1 MDSASR
7 PFWMVVLLAAAGVF
21 FWLHF
26 TGEKSQST
34 SEPSWKYRVTNEKI
48 MPYFHCE
55 KGQDYSF
62 LCTGDIKGL
71 RIDSKYYSVDPGKMF
86 VLALPESAYVS
97 VDIRTE
103 GYFINDGYVEIQKG
117 RCYSVRVLFLQ
128 TGYYDDFGIPVR
140 KGQRLNLPRQ
150 QELAYMAYVQKQ
162 RIREKELIKN
172 DDEYYF
178 RFFKSEELRFQA
190 AEVPFLFVIKSMPFF
205 EPLKVNSDRRGLA
218 FYLMPGEQVET
229 DIWLDPEDDVFF
241 GYQPRNSLLCSTTG
255 VGWKYLSGE
264 NNASF
269 EAVYE
274 GYLRI
279 KCQKRTVVTSLHVD
293 RDRVWTIDKNY
304 QRARKIKVYPGDVI
318 QTSSSSRYYVNGQ
331 ILEAGLRYT
340 HRPTEEGFLEI
351 KASVDPRPIKVEVKA
366 RRGL

>member
-26 TGEKSQST
+26 TCEKSQST
-34 SEPSWKYRVTNEKI
+34 SEPSWKYRVTKEKI

-97 VDIRTE
+97 VDFRTE

-117 RCYSVRVLFLQ
+117 RCYPVRLLFLQ
-128 TGYYDDFGIPVR
+128 TDYYDDFAIPVR

-150 QELAYMAYVQKQ
+150 QELTYIAYVQKQ
-162 RIREKELIKN
+162 RIRETELIKN
-172 DDEYYF
+172 DDWYYF
-178 RFFKSEELRFQA
+178 RFFQSEELRFRA
-190 AEVPFLFVIKSMPFF
+190 AEVPFLFVIKDMPFF
-205 EPLKVNSDRRGLA
+205 EPLQVNNYNRGLA
-218 FYLMPGEQVET
+218 FYFDPGEEIKT
-229 DIWLDPEDDVFF
+229 DIWLDPKDSVYF
-241 GYQPRNSLLCSTTG
+241 GKQPDKSLLCSTTG
-255 VGWKYLSGE
+255 GGWKFLYG
-264 NNASF
+264 NSF
-269 EAVYE
+269 KAVYE

-279 KCQKRTVVTSLHVD
+279 KCNKRTAVTFLDVD
-293 RDRVWTIDKNY
+293 RNRSWYIDKNY
-304 QRARKIKVYPGDVI
+304 KQARKIKVYPGDVI

-331 ILEAGLRYT
+331 ILEAGLLYT

-351 KASVDPRPIKVEVKA
+351 KASVDPRPIEVEVKA
-366 RRGL
+366 RRGI